1 MASFAFWQVVH
12 STPLRPSMSSVI
24 FRRMLSSS
32 TTSTCLGSIVA
43 DCTGS
48 SSVSG
53 SPVVSERGN
62 DRRNVVPLPGR
73 LSTSMLPSSTF
84 TRAFVIKS
92 PRPKPSEFISCAARS
107 NGRKTRSNV
116 SSSIP
121 IPVSP
126 TSTYNLPAMY
136 SVWKR
141 IVPDRVNLMAFV
153 SRLSNICSNLSA
165 SPLTV
170 ISPTFLCRCSNSKAR
185 PPALRAYSFDMLSS
199 KLFRRKGTSLRVSL
213 VSLIL

>member
-53 SPVVSERGN
+53 SSVVSERGN

-84 TRAFVIKS
+84 TRAFVIKAQD
-92 PRPKPSEFISCAARS
+92 R
-107 NGRKTRSNV
+107 
-116 SSSIP
+116 
-121 IPVSP
+121 
-126 TSTYNLPAMY
+126 NLPSLSPAPHA
-136 SVWKR
+136 R
-141 IVPDRVNLMAFV
+141 TDGRHVPM
-153 SRLSNICSNLSA
+153 
-165 SPLTV
+165 SPH
-170 ISPTFLCRCSNSKAR
+170 PYRYRYHR
-185 PPALRAYSFDMLSS
+185 PPHIIFPPYTRYGNGSYPT
-199 KLFRRKGTSLRVSL
+199 G
-213 VSLIL
+213 